1 MWLML
6 VMWMQLEFDISES
19 FLSFLFHYY
28 IIKVAKC
35 EIETEKQKTAN
46 DIFLPA
52 SLKMELV
59 GSSQLMKAVCF
70 NNN

>member
-1 MWLML
+1 
-6 VMWMQLEFDISES
+6 MQLEFDISKS

-46 DIFLPA
+46 NTFL
-52 SLKMELV
+52 SCLLKYGTL
-59 GSSQLMKAVCF
+59 G
-70 NNN
+70 